1 MKILYAVNNRKGGQL
16 QLARF
21 LSFNQDNWQIKI
33 AGHNKSCPA
42 INLDWTLDALQ
53 NMFDLEHVSFDN
65 DNLRTYYEQVKSF
78 APDLII
84 SDLEVYTSYIGNQLG
99 IPVWQV
105 SPSLLYY
112 GVDPLIKSEINVFKH
127 YSYLFN
133 RQNATD
139 NILHAIL
146 GNSDRKLIPSHFGD
160 AGSVKL
166 NQGYE
171 WIRPYHISGKES
183 VPCQHNV
190 CAATLQNDKA
200 FINYLKSFKDVVLF
214 SNNLDESY
222 SGITLK
228 DISKIEEYG
237 CNLKNCIIG
246 ATQGYTDLL
255 ADLYYAGKYS
265 LVFPDFT
272 QGECV
277 TNALLTEHLGL
288 GKAIYKN
295 ELFEVNEI
303 IPNLNSN
310 IKYLHDEIRKM

>member
-1 MKILYAVNNRKGGQL
+1 MKILYAASNRKGGQL

-21 LSFNQDNWQIKI
+21 LSFSSGLQVKV
-33 AGHNKSCPA
+33 AGYNKSCP
-42 INLDWTLDALQ
+42 NFYLDWTLDSLQ

-65 DNLRTYYEQVKSF
+65 DNLRIYYEQVKSY

-99 IPVWQV
+99 VPVWQV
-105 SPSLLYY
+105 SPSILYY
-112 GVDPLIKSEINVFKH
+112 GLDPLIKSEINVFKH

-133 RQNATD
+133 RQNMTD
-139 NILHAIL
+139 DILHAIL
-146 GNSDRKLIPSHFGD
+146 ANSDRKLIPSHFGD

-166 NQGYE
+166 NEGYE
-171 WIRPYHISGKES
+171 WVRPYHVGGKES

-190 CAATLQNDKA
+190 CAATLTNDKK
-200 FINYLKSFKDVVLF
+200 FINYLKNFKDVVLF
-214 SNNLDESY
+214 STNLDESY
-222 SGITLK
+222 SSLTLK
-228 DISKIEEYG
+228 DIYNFTEYG

-265 LVFPDFT
+265 LVLPDFT

-277 TNALLTEHLGL
+277 INALLTEHLGL
-288 GKAIYKN
+288 GKVIYN
-295 ELFEVNEI
+295 NDLYETNI
-303 IPNLNSN
+303 IVPNLNSS
-310 IKYLHDEIRKM
+310 IRYLHDEIRKM